1 MMEGSY
7 AEEEVTKLAMP
18 RGSVLIFVGGMVH
31 AGGTNTTEV
40 KRKSFL
46 TGYQLGWLRPENKF
60 FAYKPLHDAVIA
72 GQFSDELATMLGHG
86 AQHGTFVHFLC
97 KNDHFTKTGSGQT

>member
-1 MMEGSY
+1 
-7 AEEEVTKLAMP
+7 MP

-31 AGGTNTTEV
+31 AGGTNDTDV

-46 TGYQLGWLRPENKF
+46 TGYQLGAIRGVFAQSDLVDFLLVLTFGVNTGWLRPENKF

-72 GQFSDELATMLGHG
+72 GQFSDETAKLLGHG
-86 AQHGTFVHFLC
+86 DRADKVHFL
-97 KNDHFTKTGSGQT
+97 HFK